1 MFWPELFRFLAAEF
15 GYTPAEIRAMTLHDV
30 HLLTA
35 TADATPSLRMWC
47 ASIAMAI
54 GIKPPVPIVAAA
66 EVAAQG
72 SKYTTGK
79 EFERLVA
86 MTGGGANL
94 EGFV

>member
-1 MFWPELFRFLAAEF
+1 
-15 GYTPAEIRAMTLHDV
+15 MTLHDV

-35 TADATPSLRMWC
+35 TSAGSPSLRMWV
-47 ASIAMAI
+47 AAIAAAI
-54 GIKPPVPIVAAA
+54 GIKPSDPVVAAA
-66 EVAAQG
+66 EIANPG